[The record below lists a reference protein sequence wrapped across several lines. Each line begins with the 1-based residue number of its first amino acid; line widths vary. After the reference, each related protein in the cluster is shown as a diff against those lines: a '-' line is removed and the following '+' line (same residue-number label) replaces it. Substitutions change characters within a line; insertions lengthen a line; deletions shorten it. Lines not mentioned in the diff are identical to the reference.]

1 MTNVRET
8 DVAVLLVE
16 ADADERES
24 FGAWLEDEGFRV
36 LTCPGPT
43 EPDYTCIGGRTGA
56 CPLAAD
62 ASIVV
67 LDMSTQSEDVM
78 MGTASED
85 LLGLYLY
92 AGRRV
97 VALGSHHGEEISG
110 QLTRWPRHPERDE
123 LVGAVRSLCGGS
135 SDPSASL

>member
-1 MTNVRET
+1 VNEQRET
-8 DVAVLLVE
+8 ERTVLVVE
-16 ADADERES
+16 ADAEARER
-24 FGAWLEDEGFRV
+24 FGSWLEDEGLRV

-43 EPDYTCIGGRTGA
+43 EPDYTCVGGRTGS

-67 LDMSTQSEDVM
+67 LDMSTRSEDVM

-85 LLGLYLY
+85 LLGLYLF

-97 VALGSHHGEEISG
+97 LALGSHPGEEISG
-110 QLTRWPRHPERDE
+110 QLLSRRRHPEREE
-123 LVGAVRSLCGGS
+123 LVEAVRSLSGRCA
-135 SDPSASL
+135 DPDASL